1 MLGRLLVFGT
11 NPIYP
16 IKSVISRLNSI
27 TISYQSIHGS
37 RIMSGTGRAAAA
49 SVRYRVMR
57 IRVMNPFYT
66 FFFDCPT
73 TSGIHDWF
81 INKYFNILTRVPDTE
96 LSSRRKLF
104 FFLGNLN
111 NRGTYNELEHLM
123 GLLVQFL
130 IWDMKLNKKLL
141 TGLTLDIDFRF
152 FLTSCFRNCYRLSEL
167 KRGLPRDQQITLS
180 WTD

>member
-1 MLGRLLVFGT
+1 
-11 NPIYP
+11 
-16 IKSVISRLNSI
+16 
-27 TISYQSIHGS
+27 
-37 RIMSGTGRAAAA
+37 
-49 SVRYRVMR
+49 
-57 IRVMNPFYT
+57 MNPFYT